1 MTFQASAS
9 SLEFHPLTPDRWPDL
24 VALFDHHGNPGYCWC
39 MTWRLTSTQFKQ
51 LDSAERRKG
60 LESLVKTGT
69 PTGILAYQDHEP
81 IGWCSIAPR
90 ETYLRLEK
98 SKVLKRLDDA
108 PTWSVACFFVKRTK
122 RGQGVSLL
130 LLKAA
135 VAYARSQGAHI
146 IEGYPVEPDQSYR
159 FMGAPSI
166 FERADFHEAAIA
178 TNGRRPNGRR
188 VMRHIVKQT

>member
-1 MTFQASAS
+1 MCSSQSVAR
-9 SLEFHPLTPDRWPDL
+9 SLEFHPLTSDRWSDL

-39 MTWRLTSTQFKQ
+39 MTWRLTSTQYKR
-51 LDSAERRKG
+51 LDSAGRRAA
-60 LESLVKTGT
+60 LESLVKAGV
-69 PTGILAYQDHEP
+69 PIGLLAYEDGEP

-90 ETYLRLEK
+90 ETYPRLEK

-108 PTWSVACFFVKRTK
+108 ATWSVVCFFVKREQ
-122 RGQGVSLL
+122 RRQGVSLQ

-135 VAYARSQGAHI
+135 MAYAKSQGAKI

-166 FERADFHEAAIA
+166 FEQADFYVAA
-178 TNGRRPNGRR
+178 TESNGRRI
-188 VMRHIVKQT
+188 MRYTVE